1 MILNFLLSIYHF
13 CKKVSLNSFKV
24 VKFLFIDNS
33 TGESSFVIIFS
44 VWKALVGSAIVSLPW
59 AFQQSGLVLGFTIAF
74 TSFSISYYTS
84 SLVVHSAKNDENYS
98 QTC

>member
-1 MILNFLLSIYHF
+1 MFLI
-13 CKKVSLNSFKV
+13 
-24 VKFLFIDNS
+24 IDNS
-33 TGESSFVIIFS
+33 TGEGSFVIIFS

-84 SLVVHSAKNDENYS
+84 SLIIHSARYDES
-98 QTC
+98 FS